1 LGEVGM
7 GQGDS
12 QAARLRER
20 GVSCYLEG
28 DLTRA
33 AECLEESSRLFA
45 ESGHVEGQAE
55 ALGDLGAV
63 FMKGSQWERARD
75 CLTKSLD
82 LFARAD
88 DKRGQAHALGNLGSL
103 DASCGDLSAAEENL
117 LQAARLFGELEEDQ
131 LCEDTWRAITRLRL
145 RQGRWLESLLAYG
158 QGLDCLRHPSLGK
171 RFLRWFLRLPLY
183 LLMR

>member
-1 LGEVGM
+1 MGKVGM

-33 AECLEESSRLFA
+33 VECLEESSRLFA
-45 ESGHVEGQAE
+45 ESGQVEGQAE

-63 FMKGSQWERARD
+63 FIKGSQWERARD

-103 DASCGDLSAAEENL
+103 DASCGDLSGAEEKL
-117 LQAARLFGELEEDQ
+117 LQAARLFGEMEEDQ

-145 RQGRWLESLLAYG
+145 RQGRWMESLLAYG
-158 QGLDCLRHPSLGK
+158 QGLGCLRHPSLGK

-183 LLMR
+183 VLMR